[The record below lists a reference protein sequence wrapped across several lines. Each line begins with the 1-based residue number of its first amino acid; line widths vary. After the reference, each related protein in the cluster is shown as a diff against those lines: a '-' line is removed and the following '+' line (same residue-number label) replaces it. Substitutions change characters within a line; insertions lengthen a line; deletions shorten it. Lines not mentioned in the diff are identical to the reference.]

1 MVLASVRFRSWHKL
15 LTLNQFN
22 MLLSDKL
29 IELGLEA
36 NPKNNQSMHE
46 QEFKMLKQLEEAL
59 KTSTIKHLYKVV
71 EFVCDHLNRK
81 GYPYYNV
88 NHFFTRSK

>member
-1 MVLASVRFRSWHKL
+1 MVQVAVRISYWHKL

-81 GYPYYNV
+81 GYPYYKV
-88 NHFFTRSK
+88 DHFFTGTK